1 MKLSSKN
8 ENKLQEIPFHGVGP
22 KLVLSMVPFIVV
34 LAIVNIIFYPTFQ
47 IPIPPLF
54 LILLGAVLILIG
66 IYIYI
71 KSIIAVK
78 KAYDESVLV
87 TSGFF
92 AYMRHPVYSSFI
104 LFMTPGF
111 VCLSNSWF
119 LFSIPILFYLLFRI
133 YIKPEEVYC
142 LNKFG
147 EDYAHYKRNVYA
159 IIPKLKKYKS

>member
-1 MKLSSKN
+1 MSSKN
-8 ENKLQEIPFHGVGP
+8 ENQLQEIPFHGVGP
-22 KLVLSMVPFIVV
+22 KLVLSMVPFIVG

-54 LILLGAVLILIG
+54 LIFLGVALILIG

-78 KAYDESVLV
+78 KAYYESILI

-111 VCLSNSWF
+111 VCLFNSWF
-119 LFSIPILFYLLFRI
+119 LFLISVIFYLFFKI
-133 YIKPEEVYC
+133 YIKPEEAY
-142 LNKFG
+142 LMNNFG
-147 EDYAHYKRNVYA
+147 ENYTQYKENVYA
-159 IIPKLKKYKS
+159 IFPKLKRYNPN